1 MLSTLPARE
10 MRCGYAEIV
19 KAGLIADADLF
30 AWCEANA
37 RLVLE
42 REPEALAHAVG
53 KAVAFKARIVETD
66 EREQGARALLNLGHT
81 FAHALEAHAGYGDAL
96 LHGEAV
102 GAGLAL
108 AFAHSAGLGLCS
120 AGEARRVRTHLD
132 SMGLSTD
139 LRTLPGAPYDPNKML
154 ALMAGDKK
162 AEAGQITL
170 VLARAIGQAFV
181 HKGADAAKLRAFL
194 EGEIT

>member
-1 MLSTLPARE
+1 
-10 MRCGYAEIV
+10 MRCIITGACSNSARCCLPRATRAFS
-19 KAGLIADADLF
+19 AG
-30 AWCEANA
+30 
-37 RLVLE
+37 
-42 REPEALAHAVG
+42 G
-53 KAVAFKARIVETD
+53 VE
-66 EREQGARALLNLGHT
+66 
-81 FAHALEAHAGYGDAL
+81 HALEAHAGYGQAL

-108 AFAHSAGLGLCS
+108 AFAHSAELGFCNAEEASRVRAHLES
-120 AGEARRVRTHLD
+120 AGLH
-132 SMGLSTD
+132 TD
-139 LRTLPGAPYDPNKML
+139 LRTLPGAPYDAQQLL

-170 VLARAIGQAFV
+170 VLARTIGQAFV